1 VPTGESAPSA
11 LIDSVFEAASDAAAA
26 TRSFLAS
33 DQGRRLRHQLATA
46 IIVGAPIISELPI
59 VRRSPAARLLRT
71 AAVGALIV
79 KGAEWLR
86 DWEPV
91 REPEFEVR

>member
-1 VPTGESAPSA
+1 MSTRTR
-11 LIDSVFEAASDAAAA
+11 DSSSLDSLFEAASDAAAA
-26 TRSFLAS
+26 TRSFIAS
-33 DQGRRLRHQLATA
+33 EKGRRIRHQVATA
-46 IIVGAPIISELPI
+46 IIVAAPLISEMPV
-59 VRRSPAARLLRT
+59 VRRSPLARLIRT

-91 REPEFEVR
+91 VEPAPEPAR

>member
-1 VPTGESAPSA
+1 VPEGGRNAS
-11 LIDSVFEAASDAAAA
+11 LLDSVFEVAADASAA

-33 DQGRRLRHQLATA
+33 DQGRRLRRQFATA
-46 IIVGAPIISELPI
+46 LIVGAPLLSELPI
-59 VRRSPAARLLRT
+59 VRRSPVARVLRT
-71 AAVGALIV
+71 AAMGALIV

-91 REPEFEVR
+91 TAA